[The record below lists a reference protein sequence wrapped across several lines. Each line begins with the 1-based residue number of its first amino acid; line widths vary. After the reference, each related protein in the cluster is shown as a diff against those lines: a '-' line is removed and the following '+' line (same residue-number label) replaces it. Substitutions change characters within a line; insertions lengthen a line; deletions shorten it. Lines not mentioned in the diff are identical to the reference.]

1 MQRTY
6 VVILAG
12 GTGSRLWPAS
22 KAAKPKQFLDL
33 LGLGQSMLQL
43 TFQRF
48 AKFVPEKNIHIVTNR
63 LYTKIVREQLPF
75 LSDEQIITEPVKKNT
90 GAAVAYAMF
99 KLKHLDPGC
108 TVILSP
114 GDNMVFDLE
123 NFQVAME
130 QAIAFVRKHDVLLTL
145 GKKPRLPDTTTGYI
159 QYMNATEGVG
169 HKVKTFLDKPTAEL
183 ANTLFR
189 SGEFLQ
195 YTGTFVWKLDTILK
209 AYREAMPDLFEAFSE
224 NESAIGTPEENK
236 VMEKVFSFVENV
248 SFRAGVIYKLPEKV
262 RVMEAAYQW
271 TDLTYWEEVWK
282 AHEKDYVGNAV
293 SGRDV
298 LMYDSANCLVQVPS
312 EKLVIIKDLEEYIVV
327 DSGDVLLICPI
338 AKEGE
343 VKSILAASRKIK
355 IEKYL

>member
-48 AKFVPEKNIHIVTNR
+48 ASFIPEKNIHIVTNR
-63 LYTKIVREQLPF
+63 LYQKIVREQLPL
-75 LSDEQIITEPVKKNT
+75 LSDNQIITEPVKKNT
-90 GAAVAYAMF
+90 AAAVAYAMF
-99 KLKHLDPGC
+99 RLKYIDPGC
-108 TVILSP
+108 TVLLSP
-114 GDNMVFDLE
+114 GDNMVFDLD
-123 NFQVAME
+123 NFQVCME
-130 QAIAFVRKHDVLLTL
+130 RAIAHVRKHDVLLTV
-145 GKKPRLPDTTTGYI
+145 GKKPHLPDTTTGYI
-159 QYMNATEGVG
+159 QYVPSADGIG

-195 YTGTFVWKLDTILK
+195 YTGTYAWKLETIMK
-209 AYREAMPDLFEAFSE
+209 AYRDAMPDLYEAFSE
-224 NESAIGTPEENK
+224 NESAIGTPDEPN
-236 VMEKVFSFVENV
+236 VIEKVFSFVESV
-248 SFRAGVIYKLPEKV
+248 SFRSGVVYKLPEKV
-262 RVMEAAYQW
+262 RVMISTYKW
-271 TDLTYWEEVWK
+271 TDLTYWEEVWN
-282 AHEKDYVGNAV
+282 AHDKDYVGNAV
-293 SGRDV
+293 SGKNV
-298 LMYDSANCLVQVPS
+298 LMYDSSNCLIQVPS
-312 EKLVIIKDLEEYIVV
+312 EKLVILKDLENYIVI

-338 AKEGE
+338 AKESE

>member
-43 TFQRF
+43 TYQRF

-63 LYTKIVREQLPF
+63 LYTKVVKEQLPF
-75 LSDEQIITEPVKKNT
+75 LAENQIITEPVKKNT
-90 GAAVAYAMF
+90 AAAVAYAMF
-99 KLKHLDPGC
+99 KIRNIDPGC

-114 GDNMVFDLE
+114 GDNMVFDVD
-123 NFQVAME
+123 NFQASME
-130 QAIAFVRKHDVLLTL
+130 RAISLVRKQEVILTI
-145 GKKPRLPDTTTGYI
+145 GKKPHKPDTTTGYI
-159 QYMNATEGVG
+159 QYRSAADGFG
-169 HKVKTFLDKPTAEL
+169 HKVKTFLDKPTSEL

-195 YTGTFVWKLDTILK
+195 YTGTFAWKIETILK
-209 AYREAMPDLFEAFSE
+209 AYKEAMPDLYEAFSE
-224 NESAIGTPEENK
+224 NEAAIGTENETNI
-236 VMEKVFSFVENV
+236 MEKVFSFVENV
-248 SFRAGVIYKLPEKV
+248 SFRSGVVYKLPEKV
-262 RVMEAAYQW
+262 RVMEATYQW
-271 TDLTYWEEVWK
+271 TDLTYWEEVWN

-312 EKLVIIKDLEEYIVV
+312 EKLVIIKDLEDYIVV